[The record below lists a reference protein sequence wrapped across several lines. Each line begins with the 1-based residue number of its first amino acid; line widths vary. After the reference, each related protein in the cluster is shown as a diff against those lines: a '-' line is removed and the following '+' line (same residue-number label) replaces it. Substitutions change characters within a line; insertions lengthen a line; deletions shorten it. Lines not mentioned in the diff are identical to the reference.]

1 MAQSSILPM
10 FPLNMVILPGEVRT
24 LHIFEPRYKQLIK
37 DCLEND
43 AHFGVPFVRK
53 DGRLD
58 IFGTE
63 VKISK
68 IVKSYPEGE
77 KDIIVEGVVPFLMQ
91 QYNPTLKP
99 KLYGAANIERY
110 TESTI
115 SARGELFELLS
126 VFLLKVKK
134 RKVKVEDLM
143 GVSIYTVANLFDLTN
158 EERLDLIAERDLIL
172 KENMMI
178 NKLKLFI
185 QIHKAEQQ
193 TRGHFLLN

>member
-1 MAQSSILPM
+1 
-10 FPLNMVILPGEVRT
+10 VRT

-37 DCLEND
+37 DCLENE

-115 SARGELFELLS
+115 SVRGELFELLS